1 MSRLFQ
7 LVINFMLTKIFI
19 KKLIV
24 YVILNFN
31 YPSLYEINLSRRLTV
46 NFSMQILHNLTHK
59 IDYICLCTRNQSQTS
74 EYFDN
79 HSYFI
84 NFLKKQHGNILF
96 FSSKFVEKNL
106 IRNIFTNEQI
116 WYGSYASKNLSKMPR
131 IYFANQLNVNLKR
144 CH

>member
-1 MSRLFQ
+1 MSCLFQ
-7 LVINFMLTKIFI
+7 LVMNFMLTKIFI
-19 KKLIV
+19 NKLIV

-96 FSSKFVEKNL
+96 FSSEFIENIL

-116 WYGSYASKNLSKMPR
+116 WYGSYASKYLSKMPHL
-131 IYFANQLNVNLKR
+131 YFANQLNVNLKR